1 MQFLLLALLGIGLAA
16 GTYFGLE
23 GLGRRGLLAAA
34 LRAVAWT
41 SLLVLV
47 ADLSCPSRPAA
58 AGRPLVLLDRSLSL
72 TAAGGQWK
80 AAADSAATRGEAI
93 GFGDERPGSD
103 TARRGRSALA
113 QSLIAALATDRP
125 VVVVSDGEIDDAPD
139 IPEDLLRQA
148 DLVILPRQTRP
159 DAALSEVSGPSRITS
174 GDSAHLEFEAR
185 STAGFRSDSLRI
197 EVKEGA
203 RLLLRKPLAL
213 GAASVIRGS
222 LVVPSTGLGPGEH
235 LLTIALGATGDGEG
249 RDDARLHLLA
259 VDPTPGVV
267 LVASPPDFD
276 SRTLYR
282 TLRDVARLP
291 VRGFVRM
298 EPGRWRDITTLRQ
311 VDAAQVRQAAEHADL
326 LVAKGAV
333 ADVMEGTR
341 ARGVLRWSSG
351 EAGEGIADGDW
362 YLTAAQGAPVAGA
375 LFGFPLD
382 SFPPAT
388 RLASVP
394 LKDGDW
400 TLLNAQQ
407 GRRGA
412 ERPAVTG
419 REAGRRREVIV
430 AVDGLWRWAFRGGS
444 SEAAYRSLVG
454 ASVSWLL
461 GGADSSRAAARP
473 LRAVVAQGRPVV
485 FERVGPGSGAA
496 LAVALEGAAAVR
508 DTLRFDGAGQARLYL
523 PPGRYR
529 YRLAAGG
536 EGTIAVE
543 QYSSEWWPR
552 APALSSRPGQR
563 PAPME
568 SGNTRRLVWL
578 FFLCVTGLAAE
589 WFVRRR
595 LGLR

>member
-1 MQFLLLALLGIGLAA
+1 MHFLLLALLGAALAA

-23 GLGRRGLLAAA
+23 RLGRRGMPAAI

-72 TAAGGQWK
+72 SAAGGQAR
-80 AAADSAATRGEAI
+80 AAADSAAARGEVLS
-93 GFGDERPGSD
+93 FGDERPGSD
-103 TARRGRSALA
+103 TASRGRSSLA
-113 QSLIAALATDRP
+113 QPLIAALAANRP
-125 VVVVSDGEIDDAPD
+125 VVVVSDGEIDDAPEL
-139 IPEDLLRQA
+139 PPDLLRQA
-148 DLVILPRQTRP
+148 DLVILPRRALP
-159 DAALSEVSGPSRITS
+159 DAALSEISGPSRVTA
-174 GDSAHLEFEAR
+174 GDSAQFEYEAR

-203 RLLLRKPLAL
+203 RLLFRRPLTI
-213 GAASVIRGS
+213 GAGAVVRGT
-222 LVVPSTGLGPGEH
+222 LWLPSRGLGPGEH
-235 LLTIALGATGDGEG
+235 LLTVSLAGTGDAES

-267 LVASPPDFD
+267 LLASPPDFD

-282 TLRDVARLP
+282 TLKDVARLP

-298 EPGRWRDITTLRQ
+298 EPGRWRDITTLRP

-333 ADVMEGTR
+333 TDVMEGTR

-351 EAGEGIADGDW
+351 EAGEAIADGDW
-362 YLTAAQGAPVAGA
+362 YLSAAQGAPVSGA

-400 TLLNAQQ
+400 TLLNAQL

-412 ERPAVTG
+412 DRPAITG

-461 GGADSSRAAARP
+461 GGADSSRAVARP
-473 LRAVVAQGRPVV
+473 IRAVVEQGRPVV
-485 FERVGPGSGAA
+485 FERAAPAGVAA
-496 LAVALEGAAAVR
+496 LEVTLDGAQPRR

-529 YRLAAGG
+529 YRLAAGA

-543 QYSSEWWPR
+543 PYSSEWWPR
-552 APALSSRPGQR
+552 TPALSSRSGQR
-563 PAPME
+563 PQPVE

-578 FFLCVTGLAAE
+578 FFLCVAALAAE